1 MDQHSINTLINSFIS
16 PGHKNV
22 QSISV
27 GLFQEC
33 VITKR
38 ILTLVEYQQ
47 NYGLL
52 VINRCD
58 NQIDKNKQQLT
69 VDFVLPIDD
78 RFKCEFAGDNI
89 LAKIIHGKEKFIIE
103 LKYTEVNRHFF
114 VETNKAQDVF
124 LCKTSPSFDWLYR
137 SYDPSVTP
145 SNSEDHLSSQIA
157 QKLYLKEGMN
167 SITKSNTKTSIDLT
181 ISTEALNT
189 LQLSNNS
196 TTIPTT
202 NTNMTI
208 PPSSTP
214 TTAHGGDNRSGNGKI
229 GKSNFY
235 VNEIES
241 PDDLS
246 NIPRDMVAMG
256 VTPLAARE
264 INIRLKMAMLED
276 QYTELKSF
284 NIFIGS
290 WNVNGQNC
298 SVSLGEN
305 WLASDANPP
314 DIYAIGFQE
323 LDLSKEA
330 FVFNDSTREDEWL
343 QACTLSLHPSATY
356 VKVKLV
362 RLIGMMLIVFV
373 KRELEEHVSNVA
385 SETVGTGILGKMGNK
400 GGVAI
405 RFDFY
410 NTSMCF
416 VNSHLAAH
424 VEEYERRNQDYN
436 DICNRMIFS
445 QFKPPKYIKDHDQV
459 YWFGDL
465 NYRLMDLNRDQVKNM
480 LEAKAF
486 EELLKHD
493 QLRDQ
498 WRLKR
503 IFHNFKEGPIKHAPT
518 YKYDPGTDNWDSSEK
533 NRPPAWC
540 DRCLWRG
547 DSIALLDYRSHSR
560 LKLSDHKPISAL
572 FESSVKVKNSVKFR
586 KVYEDVMKKMDK
598 IENEF
603 LPQVSV
609 DQSELNFGRVTFRE
623 PVRRYLSIANTGQV
637 PVRFEF
643 IQKPNEVRFCKAW
656 LQIQP
661 YESMIKPGDKLDVE
675 LKVYVDIESSQR
687 LNSGLEEIYD
697 ILVLHLEGGK
707 DLFIEIKGSYKPSS
721 FGSSIETLV
730 RLKTPIDEMP
740 AKDYHELQQAGEL
753 SSAPISWGIPK
764 EIWLLVDHL
773 FKYGLMQ
780 EDLFQQPG
788 LNTHFQIIREGLDK
802 GSLEGFAASIHS
814 VAEALLIFLEALAEP
829 LIPHSLYS
837 RALENYHNFISC
849 KQVINEMKDTHRRV
863 FYYLISFM
871 RELLRHS
878 KYNNL
883 DNKILASIFGD
894 IVLRAPVNQSTNS
907 SKGAHSN
914 SIQEIEKKK
923 AGFIHHFLVNDFD
936 P

>member
-1 MDQHSINTLINSFIS
+1 MDQHSINSLVNNFIL

-58 NQIDKNKQQLT
+58 NPIEKSKQLT

-78 RFKCEFAGDNI
+78 RFKCEFGSSGINTGAGENI
-89 LAKIIHGKEKFIIE
+89 IAKIIHGKDKFIVE
-103 LKYTEVNRHFF
+103 LKYTENNRHFF
-114 VETNKAQDVF
+114 TEVNKAQDVF
-124 LCKTSPSFDWLYR
+124 LCKTNSSFDWLYR
-137 SYDPSVTP
+137 SYDCAAP
-145 SNSEDHLSSQIA
+145 SNLDEHLSSNIS
-157 QKLYLKEGMN
+157 QKPYIKEEMN
-167 SITKSNTKTSIDLT
+167 SSTKNTKNNNEFTSSSET
-181 ISTEALNT
+181 LNT
-189 LQLSNNS
+189 LLSNHPNPHTGITLS
-196 TTIPTT
+196 T
-202 NTNMTI
+202 
-208 PPSSTP
+208 S
-214 TTAHGGDNRSGNGKI
+214 TAHGKESDRNGSGKI
-229 GKSNFY
+229 GKSSFY

-246 NIPRDMVAMG
+246 NIPRDIVAMG
-256 VTPLAARE
+256 GASLAARD

-276 QYTELKSF
+276 QFMELKSF
-284 NIFIGS
+284 NLFIGS

-305 WLASDANPP
+305 WLACDPSPP

-330 FVFNDSTREDEWL
+330 FVFNDSTREEEWL
-343 QACTLSLHPSATY
+343 QACTLSLHPGAIY
-356 VKVKLV
+356 VKIKLV

-373 KRELEEHVSNVA
+373 KRELEEHISNVA
-385 SETVGTGILGKMGNK
+385 AETVGTGILGKMGNK

-465 NYRLMDLNRDQVKNM
+465 NYRLMDLNRDQVKRM
-480 LEAKAF
+480 LEEKAF
-486 EELLKHD
+486 DELLKHD

-503 IFHNFKEGPIKHAPT
+503 IFHNFKEGPIKHPPT

-547 DSIALLDYRSHSR
+547 DSIALLDYRSHAR

-572 FESSVKVKNSVKFR
+572 FESSVKVKNPTKFR
-586 KVYEDVMKKMDK
+586 KVYEEVMKKMDK

-609 DQSELNFGRVTFRE
+609 DQSEINFGRVTFRE
-623 PVRRYLSIANTGQV
+623 SVQRYLSIANTGQV

-643 IQKPNEVRFCKAW
+643 IQKPNQVRFCKPW

-661 YESMIKPGDKLDVE
+661 YESTIKPGDKLDVE
-675 LKVYVDIESSQR
+675 LKVYVDIESAQE

-697 ILVLHLEGGK
+697 ILVLHLDGGK

-730 RLKTPIDEMP
+730 RLKIPIDEMP
-740 AKDYHELQQAGEL
+740 AKEYHELQQKGEF

-788 LNTHFQIIREGLDK
+788 LDTHFQTIREGLDK
-802 GSLEGFAASIHS
+802 GSLEGFTASIHS

-837 RALENYHNFISC
+837 RALENYHNFIAC
-849 KQVINEMKDTHRRV
+849 KQVINEMRDTHRRV

-883 DNKILASIFGD
+883 DNKMLASIFGD
-894 IVLRAPVNQSTNS
+894 IILRAPQQAQSNQ
-907 SKGAHSN
+907 KGNHQN
-914 SIQEIEKKK
+914 NIQEIEKKK